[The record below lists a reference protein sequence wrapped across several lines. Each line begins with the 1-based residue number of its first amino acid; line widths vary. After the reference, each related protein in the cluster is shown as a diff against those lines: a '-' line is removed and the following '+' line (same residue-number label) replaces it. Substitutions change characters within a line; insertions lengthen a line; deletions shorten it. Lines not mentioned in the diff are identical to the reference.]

1 VNVHDP
7 DMVTLGG
14 LAAPLRA
21 AAPDVFDTAYTDG
34 LMAFHRGQPPPV
46 VDAVHG
52 DDGALHGA
60 AILALDHVT
69 SETALAEWSAGPH

>member
-1 VNVHDP
+1 MHDP
-7 DMVTLGG
+7 DTVTLGG

-21 AAPDVFDTAYTDG
+21 AAPDSFAAAYTRG

-46 VDAVHG
+46 VDAAHG

-69 SETALAEWSAGPH
+69 SETALAEWSARTH